1 MIYNKQSQKG
11 RFFWKLAIAVALF
24 MITYSIGIYAQEAGN
39 KLMLS
44 ESYPKETL
52 KNILVSKTD
61 WYPFPTA
68 NERNSWMFLPEKTRQ
83 SHIARGERALNYDWP
98 SLPAT
103 LFLQF
108 ARNGNRSNYERPSF
122 NRRSTLC
129 NLVIAECIEGKGRFI
144 DDIVNGVWA
153 ICEESYWGVPAHMYM
168 QKIGPGLPDIAEPT
182 VDLFVAETVSLLA
195 WTVYLLEPQLDS
207 VSPLVCER
215 IKQEMERRVLI
226 PCLERDDF
234 WWMGFKDNRVNNW
247 NPWCNSNWLTAVLLM
262 ETDEDRR
269 LEAVHKI
276 LKSLDKFISGYPP
289 DGGCDEGPSY
299 WGRAG
304 ASLFDCLELLYSATN
319 GAINVYN
326 EPLIQEIGRYIYR
339 AHIHDDYFINFAD
352 APAKVSLAGDL
363 VYRYGSR
370 IADKN
375 LSALG
380 AFAGAKRHAKNPY
393 VSGSIGRQL
402 PAIFNLSELLT
413 AEAYQ
418 PLLRNVWFPNLQVMA
433 VRSNER
439 SSKGLFVAA
448 KGGHNNES
456 HNHNDVGNFIV
467 YMDGRPAIIDVGV
480 ETYTKKTFSPQRYEI
495 WTMQSAFHNLPT
507 INGVMQEAGRKFAAR
522 NVTYKSNESYAQ
534 LTLDIAGAYPSE
546 AGVDSWLRSIH
557 LNRGKEV
564 IITDTYELTDAASN
578 LTLTLMTSCEVTVD
592 KPGLLT
598 LKEVP
603 VEANNQPFIIRIH
616 YNANKLKVNLEN
628 IAIEDGRLKSLWG
641 NRLTR
646 ILLRTDTPQLSD
658 TLIMQITE

>member
-1 MIYNKQSQKG
+1 
-11 RFFWKLAIAVALF
+11 
-24 MITYSIGIYAQEAGN
+24 
-39 KLMLS
+39 
-44 ESYPKETL
+44 
-52 KNILVSKTD
+52 
-61 WYPFPTA
+61 
-68 NERNSWMFLPEKTRQ
+68 
-83 SHIARGERALNYDWP
+83 
-98 SLPAT
+98 
-103 LFLQF
+103 
-108 ARNGNRSNYERPSF
+108 
-122 NRRSTLC
+122 
-129 NLVIAECIEGKGRFI
+129 
-144 DDIVNGVWA
+144 
-153 ICEESYWGVPAHMYM
+153 
-168 QKIGPGLPDIAEPT
+168 
-182 VDLFVAETVSLLA
+182 
-195 WTVYLLEPQLDS
+195 
-207 VSPLVCER
+207 
-215 IKQEMERRVLI
+215 
-226 PCLERDDF
+226 
-234 WWMGFKDNRVNNW
+234 MGFKDNRVNNW

-262 ETDEDRR
+262 ETDEDQR

-319 GAINVYN
+319 GAIDVYN

-370 IADKN
+370 IVDKN

-433 VRSNER
+433 ARSNER
-439 SSKGLFVAA
+439 SSEGLFVAA

-507 INGVMQEAGRKFAAR
+507 INSVMQEAGRKFAAR
-522 NVTYKSNESYAQ
+522 NATYKSNESYTQ
-534 LTLDIAGAYPSE
+534 LTMDIAGAYPSE
-546 AGVDSWLRSIH
+546 AGVDSWLRSIR
-557 LNRGKEV
+557 LNRGKE
-564 IITDTYELTDAASN
+564 IIVTDTYELTDAASN

-598 LKEVP
+598 LKEVS
-603 VEANNQPFIIRIH
+603 VEANSQPFIVRIH
-616 YNANKLKVNLEN
+616 YNADKLKVDLEN
-628 IAIEDGRLKSLWG
+628 IVIEDGRLKSLWG
-641 NRLTR
+641 NRLTQ
-646 ILLRTDTPQLSD
+646 ILLRTDTPQLRD
-658 TLIMQITE
+658 TLTVQITE

>member
-1 MIYNKQSQKG
+1 MIYSEKSRKG
-11 RFFWKLAIAVALF
+11 RFFWRLAIAVALL
-24 MITYSIGIYAQEAGN
+24 MITYSIGIYSQEAGN

-52 KNILVSKTD
+52 KNILISRTD
-61 WYPFPTA
+61 WHPFPTA
-68 NERNSWMFLPEKTRQ
+68 NERNPWMLLPEKTRQ
-83 SHIARGERALNYDWP
+83 CHIARGEHALNYDWP

-129 NLVIAECIEGKGRFI
+129 NLAVAECIEGKGRFI
-144 DDIVNGVWA
+144 DDIVNGLWA
-153 ICEESYWGVPAHMYM
+153 ICEESYWGVPAHLSM
-168 QKIGPGLPDIAEPT
+168 QEMGFGLPDIAEPT

-215 IKQEMERRVLI
+215 IKQEMERRVLT
-226 PCLERDDF
+226 PCVERDDF

-262 ETDEDRR
+262 ETNEVRR
-269 LEAVHKI
+269 LETVHKI

-304 ASLFDCLELLYSATN
+304 ASLFDCLELLYSATD

-326 EPLIQEIGRYIYR
+326 ETLIQEIGRYIYR
-339 AHIHDDYFINFAD
+339 AHINDNYFINFAD
-352 APAKVSLAGDL
+352 APAKISLEGDL
-363 VYRYGSR
+363 VYRYGNR
-370 IADKN
+370 ITDKN
-375 LSALG
+375 LSAIG
-380 AFAGAKRHAKNPY
+380 AFAGAKRHAENPC

-402 PAIFNLSELLT
+402 PAIFNLSEFLT

-418 PLLRNVWFPNLQVMA
+418 PLLRDVWFPNLQVMA
-433 VRSNER
+433 ARSNER
-439 SSKGLFVAA
+439 SSEGLFVAA

-480 ETYTKKTFSPQRYEI
+480 ETYTKKTFSSQRYEI

-522 NVTYKSNESYAQ
+522 NATYKSNESYAQ
-534 LTLDIAGAYPSE
+534 LTMDIAGAYPSE
-546 AGVDSWLRSIH
+546 AGVDSWLRSIR

-564 IITDTYELTDAASN
+564 IVIDTYKLTDAASN
-578 LTLTLMTSCEVTVD
+578 LTLTLMTPCEVTVD

-598 LKEVP
+598 LKEVL
-603 VEANNQPFIIRIH
+603 VEANNQPFIVRIN
-616 YNANKLKVNLEN
+616 YNANKLKVDLEN

-646 ILLRTDTPQLSD
+646 ILLQADTPQLRD
-658 TLIMQITE
+658 TLTVQITQ